1 MRLARILLIVAL
13 GLLPGMA
20 PAAYES
26 GPAFPIPDTYSLI
39 NDYHGLLTPP
49 DAERLYAKL
58 LALERKNGTQ
68 IVLLIVPGIGDT
80 PLINYAQS
88 VFDKWDVGNN
98 GEGNGVLFLIVARPL
113 QFYFSTGPGIAGALP
128 DVKLRHIW
136 EEHLDPYWRRQE
148 WIPGIEATID
158 ALIAASINEQTRGF
172 ELKYIEITRE
182 MQIALGLA
190 LLAIIGASLFWLT
203 RRRKRRKQ
211 QEYGTR

>member
-1 MRLARILLIVAL
+1 MRLARLLLFAVL
-13 GLLPGMA
+13 GLLPGTA
-20 PAAYES
+20 LPDDAT
-26 GPAFPIPDTYSLI
+26 GPAFPIPEQYSLI
-39 NDYHGLLTPP
+39 NDYHGLLTQA

-88 VFDKWDVGNN
+88 VFDKWDIGNN

-113 QFYFSTGPGIAGALP
+113 QFYFRTGPGISGALP

-136 EEHLDPYWRRQE
+136 EEHLDPHWRRQE

-158 ALIAASINEQTRGF
+158 ALIAASVNEQTRGF

-182 MQIALGLA
+182 MQIALGLV
-190 LLAIIGASLFWLT
+190 LLAIIGAPVLWLM

-211 QEYGTR
+211 QAYDTR